1 MVGNNIYATKIEY
14 DKLSDEELVKLFK
27 EQDKNAQECLMNRY
41 ENLVKIKVISG
52 NFIINGAERDDI
64 MQEARIGL
72 YQAIKGYKLDENSSF
87 KTFANICITRRLI
100 DTIKTANRQK
110 NIALNT
116 SLSLSSSAYEDNNSL
131 TLEEMYDVA
140 NDDDPLD
147 IILKKEKYNDVKK
160 LINETSS
167 QIQKQIF
174 PLYEEG
180 KSYKEIAS
188 ELGISVKKV
197 DNAIQRMKKNLMKN
211 MQE

>member
-100 DTIKTANRQK
+100 DSIKTANRQK

-188 ELGISVKKV
+188 ELGI
-197 DNAIQRMKKNLMKN
+197 
-211 MQE
+211 

>member
-52 NFIINGAERDDI
+52 NFIINGAESNDI

-100 DTIKTANRQK
+100 DSIKTANRQK

>member
-100 DTIKTANRQK
+100 DSIKTANRQK